1 MFTILSLST
10 APYSIALLAKVD
22 ELWSL
27 IFLRISGLDNL
38 ASVRLP
44 TVVEGLQG
52 RETVKE
58 ETGDDRPNPL
68 R

>member
-1 MFTILSLST
+1 MHNKYIYFGISLVVL
-10 APYSIALLAKVD
+10 IFK
-22 ELWSL
+22 L